1 MSEVNITSE
10 NFDEYYRQAQS
21 TYFDEYFEE
30 ALQEHS
36 VDEETA
42 TQVYVADLSA
52 STMLPIQQTD
62 PLTGQQKYVK
72 ISAADFMMSV
82 AHEVET
88 TGLMA
93 AMTEEEFDAIF
104 D

>member
-10 NFDEYYRQAQS
+10 NFE
-21 TYFDEYFEE
+21 EYFEA

-42 TQVYVADLSA
+42 TQVYVADLLA

-62 PLTGQQKYVK
+62 PVTGQQKYVK
-72 ISAADFMMSV
+72 ISAADFMTSV
-82 AHEVET
+82 ARQVST
-88 TGLMA
+88 TGLLQA
-93 AMTEEEFDAIF
+93 ITEEQLNAIF
-104 D
+104 DDSSD